1 MKMPLDIQRIIISRT
16 DSIGDVILTLPM
28 CAWLKSQFP
37 SCTLIFLGKTYT
49 KPVVDCYSALD
60 EFVDWQ
66 EIESLPSASKVA
78 RLAELNADAIVHVF
92 PVKEIASLSKK
103 AKIPMRIGT
112 SHRGFHLL
120 TCNHRVNFTRK
131 HSNLHEAQLNFE
143 LLRPFGL
150 TDIPSLKLL
159 MEYGSLFKPV
169 PVDLP
174 QEINAL
180 LVGSSK
186 TVILHPKSQGSALEW
201 PLERYMELASF
212 LANEGTRVLFTGTQ
226 HEGDQFRALIPSHE
240 RIVDLT
246 GKLSLSEFIVLISK
260 VDALVACSTG
270 PLHIA
275 GVCGTHAVGLYSPRK
290 PIHPGR
296 WQPIGKHIDILV
308 HDEDCPQCKKGKKCL
323 CVQQISVEQLLVVLT
338 STVK

>member
-1 MKMPLDIQRIIISRT
+1 MPLDIQRIIISRT
-16 DSIGDVILTLPM
+16 DSIGDVILTLPI
-28 CAWLKSQFP
+28 CAWLKTQFP
-37 SCTLIFLGKTYT
+37 SCTLIFLGKAYT
-49 KPVVDCYSALD
+49 KPVVDCYNALD

-143 LLRPFGL
+143 LLRPIGL

-323 CVQQISVEQLLVVLT
+323 CVQQISVEQLLAVLT